1 MTTYLLAGGGTG
13 GHVNPLLALA
23 GRIRQ
28 VEPTATIIALGTA
41 EGLEAKLVPE
51 RGFELIKI
59 EKLPFPRT
67 LNRQAFKF
75 PLRFQRAVKSI
86 RKVISDRG
94 VDVVVGFGGYASAP
108 AYVAAQKSSIP
119 YVIHEANAL
128 PGLANKL
135 AASKA
140 AAVATAFS
148 ATKLPKAQ
156 LTGMPLR
163 QEIEDAL
170 GATNKKKARLALGL
184 DPDLTTILVTGGSL
198 GARSINTTIASAESS
213 LNAAGFQVLH
223 VVGNAS
229 DLNEVSSKYL
239 TRIKYCDRMDLA
251 IAAADLAIARAGA
264 STVCEFG
271 AMGLPSIL
279 IPYPVGNGEQRFN
292 AKELVG
298 AGGALLVEDADF
310 TLDFVRDQVI
320 ALVSNKKTLTTMSA
334 AAKASSI
341 SDGTQ
346 RLFELVR
353 SVLPRNT
360 QKRK

>member
-23 GRIRQ
+23 SKIRQ
-28 VEPTATIIALGTA
+28 AEPNSTIIALGTA

-51 RGFELIKI
+51 RGFELVTI
-59 EKLPFPRT
+59 EKLPFPRR
-67 LNRQAFKF
+67 LNFQAFRF
-75 PLRFQRAVKSI
+75 PFRFLRAVKSI
-86 RKVISDRG
+86 RKIITERQ

-108 AYVAAQKSSIP
+108 AYVAARKSSVP

-128 PGLANKL
+128 PGMANRL

-140 AAVATAFS
+140 AAVAKAFS
-148 ATKLPKAQ
+148 VTKLPKAQ

-163 QEIEDAL
+163 QEIEVAI
-170 GATNKKKARLALGL
+170 GASNKKKSRLELGL

-229 DLNEVSSKYL
+229 DLDEVSSKYL

-251 IAAADLAIARAGA
+251 IASADLAIARAGA

-292 AKELVG
+292 AKELVD
-298 AGGALLVEDADF
+298 AGGAVLVEDADF
-310 TLDFVRDQVI
+310 TLDFVRDKVV
-320 ALVSNKKTLTTMSA
+320 ALVSNRKTLDTMAA

-341 SDGTQ
+341 PDGTQ
-346 RLFELVR
+346 RLFLLVR
-353 SVLPRNT
+353 SVLPRIT
-360 QKRK
+360 PKRK